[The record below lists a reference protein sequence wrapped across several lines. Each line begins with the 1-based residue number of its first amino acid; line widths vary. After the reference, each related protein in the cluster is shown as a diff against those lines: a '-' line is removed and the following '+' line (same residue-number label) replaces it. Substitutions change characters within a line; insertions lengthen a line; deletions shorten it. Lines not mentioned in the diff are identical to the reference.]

1 MSFKGDLVVGSIVFT
16 GVILALTMAIPQI
29 GFFEFWG
36 TVLGFLWDFPFL
48 LVIVGTFVVAG
59 LVSDRV

>member
-1 MSFKGDLVVGSIVFT
+1 
-16 GVILALTMAIPQI
+16 MAIPQI